1 MSVYGVAEYYEHADP
16 DEGEAEPQHEAEL
29 RDELPALDGSTI
41 LLVEDDELS
50 REGFELVFSYYGA
63 RVLSAESTAEALAQY
78 ERGHPAVL
86 VSDIGLPDV
95 DGCVLLRTIRA
106 REDGGAPLPA
116 IAISGSLGADA
127 NRRAHAAGFDVFLA
141 KPINISVLLHAIQN
155 LLVRGR

>member
-1 MSVYGVAEYYEHADP
+1 MSVYGVAEHYDTANPGD
-16 DEGEAEPQHEAEL
+16 GEL
-29 RDELPALDGSTI
+29 RDEPMPALDGSTI

-50 REGFELVFSYYGA
+50 REAFELVFLYYGA

-78 ERGHPAVL
+78 ERGTPSIL

-106 REDGGAPLPA
+106 REDGSAPLPA

-127 NRRAHAAGFDVFLA
+127 NRRAHAAGVDVFLA

-155 LLVRGR
+155 LLVRSR